1 LLRIGRRRRIRTDEG
16 VPVAGKRNKK
26 DVDPGWPQVEDGG
39 HAVSEF
45 NADRQGALS
54 PFGEVE
60 FPLPGDAIPYIH
72 PTTVI
77 NR

>member
-1 LLRIGRRRRIRTDEG
+1 MAAK
-16 VPVAGKRNKK
+16 PKK
-26 DVDPGWPQVEDGG
+26 GVDPTWPTLAADD

-45 NADRQGALS
+45 TADRQGALS

-60 FPLPGDAIPYIH
+60 FPLPGDQIPYVH
-72 PTTVI
+72 PVTVI

>member
-1 LLRIGRRRRIRTDEG
+1 M
-16 VPVAGKRNKK
+16 ASKK
-26 DVDPGWPQVEDGG
+26 TKGVDPRWPEIEEGG

-54 PFGEVE
+54 PFGEVD
-60 FPLPGDAIPYIH
+60 FPLSGDQIPYIH

>member
-1 LLRIGRRRRIRTDEG
+1 MARDKKKAEKKSKG
-16 VPVAGKRNKK
+16 VDPSWPVAAAG
-26 DVDPGWPQVEDGG
+26 DHP
-39 HAVSEF
+39 VSEF

-60 FPLPGDAIPYIH
+60 FPLPGDQVPYVH
-72 PTTVI
+72 PVTVI

>member
-1 LLRIGRRRRIRTDEG
+1 M
-16 VPVAGKRNKK
+16 AGKEKK
-26 DVDPGWPQVEDGG
+26 KRVDPTWPVIEEGG

-60 FPLPGDAIPYIH
+60 FPLPGDQVPYVH
-72 PTTVI
+72 PVTVI

>member
-1 LLRIGRRRRIRTDEG
+1 MADKR
-16 VPVAGKRNKK
+16 GKG
-26 DVDPGWPQVEDGG
+26 VDPEWPRVPDGE

-54 PFGEVE
+54 PFGETE
-60 FPLPGDAIPYIH
+60 FPLDPASLPYHH
-72 PTTVI
+72 PSTVI

>member
-1 LLRIGRRRRIRTDEG
+1 
-16 VPVAGKRNKK
+16 
-26 DVDPGWPQVEDGG
+26 
-39 HAVSEF
+39 VSEF

-60 FPLPGDAIPYIH
+60 FPLPGDQVPYIH
-72 PTTVI
+72 PVTII

>member
-1 LLRIGRRRRIRTDEG
+1 M
-16 VPVAGKRNKK
+16 AGKKK
-26 DVDPGWPQVEDGG
+26 IRVDPTWPAVEEGG
-39 HAVSEF
+39 HAVNEL

-54 PFGEVE
+54 PFGELE
-60 FPLPGDAIPYIH
+60 FPIPGDQLPYIH